1 MIRENQ
7 KLFNRLNVLSDG
19 ILLYSMLP
27 TAFWIR
33 FYILPGGIVTVPLSR
48 YLVLGVLL
56 TAIQLFLFASFGLY
70 RSFRKTPL
78 RKELAK
84 LRQAGAL
91 DMVLLLSF
99 LFIGHGMYYSRGTL
113 VIFFVLSM
121 GALSVK
127 RIVLRKTLR
136 HFRQRGFNQK
146 HVLILG
152 NGSPAQKYL
161 RAIRADRELGYQPVG
176 YVAERTMKTSKPPRR
191 LGGFNQLDAILEQY
205 RPDEV
210 ISALD
215 LEDYQRTPQ
224 IIAACEK
231 AGVKLSIIP
240 VYAEYMTSQ
249 PQFDDL
255 NGIPLMNIRRIP
267 LDNWANAFCKRAM
280 DIAGSALLLLL
291 TAPVMLLCA
300 IGVRLSSPGP
310 VIFCQTRIGLNKRPF
325 SMYKFRSMRVNGA
338 QETAWSR
345 DHDGRKTRFGAF
357 LRKFSLDE
365 FPQFWNV
372 FKGDMSLVGPRP
384 ELPYFV
390 EQFKEEVPLYM
401 LKHQVRP
408 GITGWAQV
416 NGLRGDTSI
425 KARIEHDI
433 YYIENWSLLF
443 DMKIL
448 LMTVFKGKFV
458 NHEILV
464 EHHRERS

>member
-1 MIRENQ
+1 MIKENQ
-7 KLFNRLNVLSDG
+7 KLFNRINVLSDG
-19 ILLYSMLP
+19 MLIFFMLP
-27 TAFWIR
+27 VAFWIR
-33 FYILPGGIVTVPLSR
+33 FYVIPGGIATVPLSR
-48 YLVLGVLL
+48 YLILDVFL

-78 RKELAK
+78 RRELLK
-84 LRQAGAL
+84 LGQAGAL
-91 DMVLLLSF
+91 EMVLLLSF
-99 LFIGHGMYYSRGTL
+99 LFIGHGVYYSRWTL
-113 VIFFVLSM
+113 AIFFVLSM
-121 GALSVK
+121 GVLGTK
-127 RIVLRKTLR
+127 RILLRRALR
-136 HFRQRGFNQK
+136 YFRQHGFNQK

-152 NGSPAQKYL
+152 SGSSAREYL
-161 RAIRADRELGYQPVG
+161 DAIRDDRELGYRPTG
-176 YVAERTMKTSKPPRR
+176 YVAQRAMNVPDPPAR
-191 LGGFNQLDAILEQY
+191 LGDFDQLDAVLEQY

-210 ISALD
+210 ISALGP
-215 LEDYQRTPQ
+215 EDYQRTPQ

-240 VYAEYMTSQ
+240 LYAEYMTSQ
-249 PQFDDL
+249 PHFDDL

-280 DIAGSALLLLL
+280 DIVISALLLIL
-291 TAPVMLLCA
+291 TSPLILLCA

-310 VIFCQTRIGLNKRPF
+310 VIFCQTRVGLHKQLF
-325 SMYKFRSMRVNGA
+325 SMYKFRSMRVNDS

-345 DHDGRKTRFGAF
+345 DHDDRKTRFGAF

-372 FKGDMSLVGPRP
+372 LKGDMSLVGPRP

-401 LKHQVRP
+401 IKHQVRP

-416 NGLRGDTSI
+416 NDLRGDTSI

-433 YYIENWSLLF
+433 YYIENWSILF
-443 DMKIL
+443 DLKIL
-448 LMTVFKGKFV
+448 LMTVLKGKFV
-458 NHEILV
+458 NHEAL
-464 EHHRERS
+464 H